1 MWRGRSGPRVCGDE
15 TAAWAATLR
24 ATQAGDNLALAVHHF
39 RGLLLPGHPGRR
51 LRRIYCLRGQ
61 VNLCDNREVIGVSCG
76 DYRRAGAFAESA
88 TPPALRA
95 AVPLLCTE
103 INTPFRTHVRGTGLI
118 FDSGGTLLTAAHVI
132 LAARYNCTL
141 SVMIPDKEW
150 VHIGRLRR
158 FLLDDCHLNQPL
170 DVAVCRTHPAEDL
183 RDSAYLR
190 SAPLAFRAV
199 IPGEAVWVT
208 AFEGWGLLPL
218 TRAGHITGRAEYVR
232 QDGCRCDFATDIVA
246 VEGMSG
252 SPVIS
257 SQGEVLGILTQ
268 AGTGRFRG
276 TSFGVS
282 LADAKAFLAAQG
294 VTAPSR

>member
-1 MWRGRSGPRVCGDE
+1 MKLRRGPRLSAPHKLE
-15 TAAWAATLR
+15 TTLR
-24 ATQAGDNLALAVHHF
+24 WRSTIFAAFFCLA
-39 RGLLLPGHPGRR
+39 
-51 LRRIYCLRGQ
+51 I
-61 VNLCDNREVIGVSCG
+61 
-76 DYRRAGAFAESA
+76 RAGAFAESA